1 MYIVGKEWSNKKSDW
16 KCLGRR
22 SNHFSIVDSMSF
34 LAQDGLFAVHDIDAR
49 VGGLLHTLSAE
60 GIDAGVG
67 DSGGD

>member
-1 MYIVGKEWSNKKSDW
+1 MR
-16 KCLGRR
+16 CR
-22 SNHFSIVDSMSF
+22 

-49 VGGLLHTLSAE
+49 VCGLLHTLSAE